1 MAANPKH
8 EDTALPLRLNGPDAV
23 QMNQDLMRSFHE
35 ALEKDP
41 AADLLSIVGKN
52 YLRAHRRTQYRQ
64 LSEAGYYNLRTIN
77 SLYDEVAS
85 DPEIDLLDHFPS
97 DYARRYKW
105 ALPRQKKK
113 NQAHEPQQPEQP
125 STPPDW
131 VREKLDAINT
141 ASVVYPLSSKALALL
156 QEGHETNGHSC
167 DTSLATSLKLLI
179 LKSERLFELSIRGVV
194 VKCSDDIVIKV
205 FPESRDLTEYHNL
218 QYLADRVPHLPIPR
232 THGLIQLGKFR
243 AMFMSYIPG
252 VTLDKVW
259 PCLSHGAKVSIQK
272 QLDRIFSQ
280 LRGLGQVDGVQ
291 LGGVGGEGVKDY
303 RIMESFAYKGITT
316 ASQFDE
322 LQFSAKHRASPSYVK
337 LLRCFLEDQNKTL
350 QGSVFTHGD
359 LKKCNIM
366 VREDSENA
374 DAYTVTGIIDWEDSG
389 FYPEYY
395 ECTTLSNAQSINVD
409 DDWYLYVPDCISPL
423 RFPVRWLVDRLWGN
437 LLWSWRTD
445 IVR

>member
-1 MAANPKH
+1 MAATPKH
-8 EDTALPLRLNGPDAV
+8 EDAALPLKLNGSDAV

-41 AADLLSIVGKN
+41 AADLLSILATSISGPST
-52 YLRAHRRTQYRQ
+52 AF
-64 LSEAGYYNLRTIN
+64 
-77 SLYDEVAS
+77 YDAVAR
-85 DPEIDLLDHFPS
+85 DPEIDLLEHFPS
-97 DYARRYKW
+97 DYARGYKW
-105 ALPRQKKK
+105 ALPTPKKT
-113 NQAHEPQQPEQP
+113 NQTHELQQLEQQPP
-125 STPPDW
+125 TPPDW
-131 VREKLDAINT
+131 LREKLDPFNT
-141 ASVVYPLSSKALALL
+141 ASVVYPLSMKALALL
-156 QEGHETNGHSC
+156 QEGHEMNVNLC
-167 DTSLATSLKLLI
+167 EISLATSLKSLI

-194 VKCSDDIVIKV
+194 VKCSDEIVIKV
-205 FPESRDLTEYHNL
+205 FSESRDLTEYHNL
-218 QYLADRVPHLPIPR
+218 QYLANRAPHLPIPR

-280 LRGLGQVDGVQ
+280 LRDLRQVDRAQ
-291 LGGVGGEGVKDY
+291 LGGVSEERVKNY
-303 RIMESFAYKGITT
+303 QIMESFAYKGITT
-316 ASQFDE
+316 ARQFDE

-350 QGSVFTHGD
+350 QGSVYTHGD

-366 VREDSENA
+366 VRKDSNT

-395 ECTTLSNAQSINVD
+395 ESTTLSNPQGIDTD
-409 DDWYLYVPDCISPL
+409 DDWYLYVPDCISPV
-423 RFPVRWLVDRLWGN
+423 RFPVRWLVDRLWGS

-445 IVR
+445 IVQ